1 MERSSGWLRKNW
13 QHTWRWNRH
22 LHQHLQRNLKK
33 LAKIVPVKLPQTPN
47 LWAILL
53 HGPVPTGSLSVL
65 ISNSKKHFHWFIYP
79 SAVKAN
85 GCENTTDRSP
95 IYQSCSCN
103 SVRVGVN
110 FLGSHIY
117 TRAMANKVGNPLV
130 CVCVLLHWELVCL
143 YSSNCC
149 FSVFVL
155 VYVCPAGSCM
165 LDSKH
170 AAQTDSGVKLL
181 VQTPPLKLNHMSI
194 RFLSLSSLILSVL
207 QG

>member
-53 HGPVPTGSLSVL
+53 HGPVPTSSLSVL

-85 GCENTTDRSP
+85 GCENTTGRSP

-117 TRAMANKVGNPLV
+117 PIPVMKPELLFLRLSVALLIGAGSLQPNCGVVQQWADDLTQDGFNKVNVLFVHMLPLN
-130 CVCVLLHWELVCL
+130 CQCHEGRNQWLLERTE
-143 YSSNCC
+143 YRK
-149 FSVFVL
+149 SV
-155 VYVCPAGSCM
+155 
-165 LDSKH
+165 
-170 AAQTDSGVKLL
+170 
-181 VQTPPLKLNHMSI
+181 
-194 RFLSLSSLILSVL
+194 
-207 QG
+207 